1 MSPAKETVSSPAN
14 GVPQNDESDRLSA
27 ADFAAILTTTLD
39 MAAEAGLT
47 VGVRATPANERRPAG
62 LLIFVAGLTTTADG
76 RLIALQEPAH
86 DDTTNSY

>member
-47 VGVRATPANERRPAG
+47 VGVRATPANERRPR
-62 LLIFVAGLTTTADG
+62 LTPPTRSFSFVLRAYI
-76 RLIALQEPAH
+76 RMVRSH
-86 DDTTNSY
+86 